1 MKALVIA
8 ACIAVSM
15 VGCATTP
22 KQTPTSLQIQ
32 SFQTKEFEA
41 SKTATFGSVISV
53 FQDLGYIVQS
63 ADKDTG
69 FITATSP
76 SSNKTGFWEAMG
88 GLATSG
94 QTKATAF
101 VEEIRPNFVTVR
113 LNFVDTKHV
122 SSSYGQNSDRDT
134 PILDPKPYQV
144 AFDKIETAIF
154 IREGSRATEPAV
166 ASP

>member
-8 ACIAVSM
+8 GCIAVSL

-22 KQTPTSLQIQ
+22 TQVPTSLQIQ
-32 SFQTKEFEA
+32 SFQTNEFEA
-41 SKTATFGSVISV
+41 SKTAAFGSVISV

-88 GLATSG
+88 GMTTSG

-101 VEEIRPNFVTVR
+101 VEEIRPNFATVR

-122 SSSYGQNSDRDT
+122 SSAYGQDSDRDT
-134 PILDPKPYQV
+134 PILDPKVYQV
-144 AFDKIETAIF
+144 AFDKIGAAIF
-154 IREGSRATEPAV
+154 VREGSRAAEPAV
-166 ASP
+166 ARP